1 MERELV
7 TFDWAIK
14 KILRNK
20 ENFDILEGFLSEL
33 LYTDIKILELLES
46 ESNQENEKDKFNRVD
61 VLAKDSN
68 DTLILIEVQYDKEL
82 DYFQR
87 ILYGISKLTT
97 QYFQKSEKYSDLKKV
112 ITVHLVY
119 FDLGNG
125 IDYLYKGTTQFVGI
139 NDNDLLQLNESQK
152 KLFNVEKVS
161 DIFPQTYLIRI
172 GTFNNEVKNHI
183 DEWIYFFKNGI
194 IKEDFKA
201 KNIDKAKEKL
211 DVLKMDDKERAEYEN
226 YLENLSYQKSVFETA
241 RFEGKIDGEKIGIEK
256 GKIEDKQQTLTRLL
270 SKKFGIADAEKQL
283 IEKCFEGEKLDNALD
298 GILFADNKIKVLD
311 WIK

>member
-33 LYTDIKILELLES
+33 LYIDIKILELLES
-46 ESNQENEKDKFNRVD
+46 ESNQENDKDKFNRVD

-298 GILFADNKIKVLD
+298 EILFADNKIKVLD